1 MSDNYKEAKVE
12 IVDCPNLSESPF
24 GLAAS
29 GLGGRTALADVGG
42 VPYLVPGP
50 AKWRERV
57 YNLDHTAAQVDIPG
71 ALVIGAGAGS
81 KHDVGVNSGIYQL
94 YKVLL

>member
-1 MSDNYKEAKVE
+1 MSENYKEAKVE
-12 IVDCPNLSESPF
+12 IVECPNLTEAPF
-24 GLAAS
+24 GLAAP
-29 GLGGRTALADVGG
+29 GLGGKTALADVGG

-57 YNLDHTAAQVDIPG
+57 YNLDHTASQVEIPG

-81 KHDVGVNSGIYQL
+81 KHDVGVNSGTIDSI
-94 YKVLL
+94 